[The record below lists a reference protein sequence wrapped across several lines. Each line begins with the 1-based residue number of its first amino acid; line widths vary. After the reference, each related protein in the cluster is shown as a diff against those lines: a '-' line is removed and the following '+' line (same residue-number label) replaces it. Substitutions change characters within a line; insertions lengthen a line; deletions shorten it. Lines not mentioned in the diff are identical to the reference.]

1 MVTIMKRILFTAP
14 CKAELLE
21 FEKPV
26 VTPGHALVK
35 VLVSSISSGTERANV
50 SGEPTVS
57 YQTPLEYAKEHI
69 NFPRTGGYSTC
80 GIVEAVGE
88 GNTDLKVGDRVA
100 MSWTTHNEYVLMPFN
115 LIYKLPDEVSDNAG
129 ALVHICTFPA
139 AAVRKCRTEF
149 GESAIVMGLGV
160 LGLIAVKLLRI
171 AGAAPIIA
179 VDPNGERRAQAL
191 KFGADYALDPFAEGF
206 TQKVKEL
213 TNGGAKVAIE
223 VTGNGKAL
231 DQVLDCMAR
240 FGRVALLGCTRHSDF
255 TIDYYRKVHGPGI
268 TLVGAHTNARPDFE
282 SSNGWW
288 TQRDDAQAIIKL
300 ISLGRLNLDELV
312 EDIRSPEEAPEVY
325 TRLCNEKSFPVT
337 QFDWRRLK

>member
-1 MVTIMKRILFTAP
+1 MKRILFTAP
-14 CKAELLE
+14 CKAELVE
-21 FEKPV
+21 AGRPA
-26 VTPGHALVK
+26 VTPGCAVVR

-57 YQTPLEYAKEHI
+57 YDVSLEEAAKHI
-69 NFPRTGGYSTC
+69 NFPRAGGYSTC
-80 GIVEAVGE
+80 GIVEEVGE
-88 GNTDLKVGDRVA
+88 GKTDLKPGDRVA
-100 MSWTTHNEYVLMPFN
+100 MSWTTHNQYVSVPFN
-115 LIYKLPDEVSDNAG
+115 NIYKLPDSISDNAG

-160 LGLIAVKLLRI
+160 LGLIAVKLLRV
-171 AGAAPIIA
+171 AGAVPIIA
-179 VDPNGERRAQAL
+179 VDPNPERRAQAL
-191 KFGADYALDPFAEGF
+191 KFGADFALDPFVEGF
-206 TQKVKEL
+206 TSKVKEL

-268 TLVGAHTNARPDFE
+268 TLVGAHTNARPEHE

-300 ISLGRLNLDELV
+300 VSMGRLNLDELV

-325 TRLCNEKSFPVT
+325 ARLCAEKSFPVT